1 MLDGAPFPSGVTVNA
16 SWFVMR
22 MSTGESRGS
31 AGEMVRKAFVVDD
44 DDGVCESLVELLQM
58 SGIESFAFSSG
69 RAFMGAVAE
78 EKGPFV
84 AILDLQ
90 MPEVSGL
97 ELMEMLREQVP
108 QCPVIFLTGRGDV
121 ESATHGMKLGAIDFL
136 QKPVEPEKLLEVMER
151 AFGLAQT
158 RCLEKERKTSIDALF
173 QKLTPRE
180 REICLFLS
188 KGYTAKEIGRSLNI
202 SPRTAEIHRSR
213 IMEKLTVDS
222 NADLVSMAIAQGI
235 RD

>member
-1 MLDGAPFPSGVTVNA
+1 MPVVQSEDSGGRA
-16 SWFVMR
+16 HCDEM
-22 MSTGESRGS
+22 RGS
-31 AGEMVRKAFVVDD
+31 LVMKVKKAFIVDD
-44 DDGVCESLVELLQM
+44 DEGVCESLVELLQM
-58 SGIESFAFSSG
+58 SDID
-69 RAFMGAVAE
+69 AVAFTSSQKFMDSVQD
-78 EKGPFV
+78 EKGAFI

-90 MPEVSGL
+90 MPGISGL

-108 QCPVIFLTGRGDV
+108 HCPVVFLTGRGDI

-136 QKPVEPEKLLEVMER
+136 QKPVEPEKLLEVVDW
-151 AFGLAQT
+151 AFGLAET
-158 RCLEKERKTSIDALF
+158 RCLEKDRKTSIDGLF
-173 QKLTPRE
+173 QRLTPRE

>member
-1 MLDGAPFPSGVTVNA
+1 
-16 SWFVMR
+16 
-22 MSTGESRGS
+22 
-31 AGEMVRKAFVVDD
+31 MVGQVKKAFVVDD
-44 DDGVCESLVELLQM
+44 DEGVCESLVELLQI
-58 SGIESFAFSSG
+58 SGVEAAAFTSG
-69 RAFMGAVAE
+69 KAFMDAVPL
-78 EKGPFV
+78 EKGPFI

-90 MPEVSGL
+90 MPEITGL
-97 ELMEMLREQVP
+97 ALMELLRKEVP
-108 QCPVIFLTGRGDV
+108 HCPVIFLTGRGDV

-136 QKPVEPEKLLEVMER
+136 QKPVEPEKLLEVVEW

-158 RCLEKERKTSIDALF
+158 RCEEKDRKAVIDGLF
-173 QKLTPRE
+173 KKLTPRE

>member
-1 MLDGAPFPSGVTVNA
+1 MEKLK
-16 SWFVMR
+16 
-22 MSTGESRGS
+22 
-31 AGEMVRKAFVVDD
+31 KAFIVDD
-44 DDGVCESLVELLQM
+44 DEGVCESLVELLQM
-58 SGIESFAFSSG
+58 SGIEATAFTSSQ
-69 RAFMGAVAE
+69 AFMDAVPH
-78 EKGPFV
+78 EKGPFI

-90 MPEVSGL
+90 MPEIDGL
-97 ELMEMLREQVP
+97 ALMEMLREQVP

-136 QKPVEPEKLLEVMER
+136 QKPVEPERLLEVVER

-158 RCLEKERKTSIDALF
+158 RCLEKDRKNSIDGLF

-180 REICLFLS
+180 KEICLFLS

-222 NADLVSMAIAQGI
+222 NADLVSLAIAQGI

>member
-1 MLDGAPFPSGVTVNA
+1 MSGVEAV
-16 SWFVMR
+16 
-22 MSTGESRGS
+22 
-31 AGEMVRKAFVVDD
+31 
-44 DDGVCESLVELLQM
+44 
-58 SGIESFAFSSG
+58 AFSSG
-69 RAFMGAVAE
+69 RNFMDAIGA
-78 EKGPFV
+78 EKGPFI

-90 MPEVSGL
+90 MPEISGMK
-97 ELMEMLREQVP
+97 LMEILREQVP

-121 ESATHGMKLGAIDFL
+121 ESATHGMKLGAVDFL
-136 QKPVEPEKLLEVMER
+136 QKPVEPEKLLEVAEW
-151 AFGLAQT
+151 AFELAQT
-158 RCLEKERKTSIDALF
+158 RCLEKDRKSTIDALF

-222 NADLVSMAIAQGI
+222 NADLVSLAIAQGI

>member
-1 MLDGAPFPSGVTVNA
+1 VDKLKRAY
-16 SWFVMR
+16 
-22 MSTGESRGS
+22 
-31 AGEMVRKAFVVDD
+31 VVDD
-44 DDGVCESLVELLQM
+44 DEGVCESLVELLQM
-58 SGIESFAFSSG
+58 SGIEAIPFTSS
-69 RAFMGAVAE
+69 RTFMEAVPN
-78 EKGPFV
+78 EKGPFI

-90 MPEVSGL
+90 MPEINGL
-97 ELMEMLREQVP
+97 TLMEMLREQVP

-136 QKPVEPEKLLEVMER
+136 QKPVEPERLLEVVEW

-158 RCLEKERKTSIDALF
+158 RCEEKDRKNSIDGLF

-222 NADLVSMAIAQGI
+222 NADLVSLAIAQGL

>member
-1 MLDGAPFPSGVTVNA
+1 MDKLKRAY
-16 SWFVMR
+16 
-22 MSTGESRGS
+22 
-31 AGEMVRKAFVVDD
+31 VVDD
-44 DDGVCESLVELLQM
+44 DEGVCESLVELLQM
-58 SGIESFAFSSG
+58 SGIEAIPFTSS
-69 RAFMGAVAE
+69 RTFMEAVPN
-78 EKGPFV
+78 EKGPFI

-90 MPEVSGL
+90 MPEINGL
-97 ELMEMLREQVP
+97 TLMEMLREQVP
-108 QCPVIFLTGRGDV
+108 QCPVIFLKGRGDV

-136 QKPVEPEKLLEVMER
+136 QKPVEPERLLEVVEW

-158 RCLEKERKTSIDALF
+158 RCEEKDRKNSIDGLF

-222 NADLVSMAIAQGI
+222 NADLVSLAIAQGL

>member
-1 MLDGAPFPSGVTVNA
+1 MDKLKRAY
-16 SWFVMR
+16 
-22 MSTGESRGS
+22 
-31 AGEMVRKAFVVDD
+31 VVDD
-44 DDGVCESLVELLQM
+44 DEGVCESLVELLQM
-58 SGIESFAFSSG
+58 SGIEAIPFTSS
-69 RAFMGAVAE
+69 RTFMEAVPN
-78 EKGPFV
+78 EKGPFI

-90 MPEVSGL
+90 MPEINGL
-97 ELMEMLREQVP
+97 TLMEMLREQVP

-136 QKPVEPEKLLEVMER
+136 QKPVEPERLLEVVEW

-158 RCLEKERKTSIDALF
+158 RCEEKDRKNSIDGLF

-222 NADLVSMAIAQGI
+222 NADLVSLAIAQGL

>member
-1 MLDGAPFPSGVTVNA
+1 
-16 SWFVMR
+16 
-22 MSTGESRGS
+22 
-31 AGEMVRKAFVVDD
+31 MVRKAFVVDD

-58 SGIESFAFSSG
+58 SGIEAYAFSSG
-69 RAFMGAVAE
+69 RAFLGAVAE
-78 EKGPFV
+78 EKGPFI

-90 MPEVSGL
+90 MPEVTGL
-97 ELMEMLREQVP
+97 DLMEMLREQVP
-108 QCPVIFLTGRGDV
+108 
-121 ESATHGMKLGAIDFL
+121 
-136 QKPVEPEKLLEVMER
+136 
-151 AFGLAQT
+151 
-158 RCLEKERKTSIDALF
+158 RCLEKERKTSVDALF

-222 NADLVSMAIAQGI
+222 NADLVSLAITQGI

>member
-1 MLDGAPFPSGVTVNA
+1 MVEVVPVVEVVPDG
-16 SWFVMR
+16 
-22 MSTGESRGS
+22 
-31 AGEMVRKAFVVDD
+31 
-44 DDGVCESLVELLQM
+44 LLQDPF
-58 SGIESFAFSSG
+58 GFG
-69 RAFMGAVAE
+69 RIRVLTEMDNE
-78 EKGPFV
+78 
-84 AILDLQ
+84 
-90 MPEVSGL
+90 L
-97 ELMEMLREQVP
+97 ER
-108 QCPVIFLTGRGDV
+108 
-121 ESATHGMKLGAIDFL
+121 
-136 QKPVEPEKLLEVMER
+136 LLEVVER

-158 RCLEKERKTSIDALF
+158 RCLEKDRKNNIDGLF

-222 NADLVSMAIAQGI
+222 NADLVSLAIAQGI

>member
-1 MLDGAPFPSGVTVNA
+1 MK
-16 SWFVMR
+16 
-22 MSTGESRGS
+22 
-31 AGEMVRKAFVVDD
+31 KAFVVDD
-44 DDGVCESLVELLQM
+44 DEGVCESLVELLQM
-58 SGIESFAFSSG
+58 SGVEAVAFSSG
-69 RAFMGAVAE
+69 RNFMDAIGA
-78 EKGPFV
+78 EKGPFI

-90 MPEVSGL
+90 MPEISGM
-97 ELMEMLREQVP
+97 ELMEILREKVP

-121 ESATHGMKLGAIDFL
+121 ESATHGMKLGAVDFL
-136 QKPVEPEKLLEVMER
+136 QKPVEPEKLLEVAEW

-158 RCLEKERKTSIDALF
+158 RCLEKDRKSTIDALF

-222 NADLVSMAIAQGI
+222 NADLVSLAIAQGI